1 VPVLGI
7 RKPGFIRSCVAC
19 SILDIPLLS
28 GQRSKIKHNEDHAR
42 RGLGYVV
49 HPPCANSRRSIL
61 VHNASLTTYDC
72 LTLDLCRA
80 TGILFWLLLA
90 PTEASKTT
98 ALQKIS
104 DEEYLSRLVQKH
116 QQDALTKSARNDNPH
131 HHSGASKLF
140 GYGGQ
145 YYGYVSIGTPPKSFR
160 VVIDTTSSN
169 LWVPS
174 VGCSHCGNFFGGKFK
189 YNHDYSRTYQED
201 GTSFKILYPGWLE
214 PFLSDDGGSDDA
226 YSVRGFLSIDDGT
239 CMFPERAFM

>member
-1 VPVLGI
+1 M
-7 RKPGFIRSCVAC
+7 
-19 SILDIPLLS
+19 
-28 GQRSKIKHNEDHAR
+28 KIMRNA
-42 RGLGYVV
+42 GLGKWSI
-49 HPPCANSRRSIL
+49 HLAASRRSIL
-61 VHNASLTTYDC
+61 VHNAKPYDC

-80 TGILFWLLLA
+80 TGILLWLLA
-90 PTEASKTT
+90 PAEASKTI
-98 ALQKIS
+98 ALHKIS

-116 QQDALTKSARNDNPH
+116 QQDALTKSVRNDNPH
-131 HHSGASKLF
+131 RHSGASKLF

-189 YNHDYSRTYQED
+189 YNHDYSHTYQED
-201 GTSFKILYPGWLE
+201 GTGFKIIYPEWLE
-214 PFLSDDGGSDDA
+214 PFPSDDGGSDDV